1 MTRSLLPRVKFFGKA
16 NRSTKGDTF
25 GGKMGGKEEDESESS
40 VVVREKAWLWLGAW
54 ANNANVQ
61 MCYLVQW
68 ECGGFRNKNH

>member
-40 VVVREKAWLWLGAW
+40 VVVREKA
-54 ANNANVQ
+54 
-61 MCYLVQW
+61 
-68 ECGGFRNKNH
+68 